1 MPEIIVM
8 SRRDAIKYS
17 HMENMKSS
25 IIISI
30 TDYNKSFPIIHKTTD
45 NKILRILRLRFDDVT
60 ETDDNY
66 TAINDEQAETI
77 ASFVKMNMNIERI
90 IVHCEAGISRSAGC
104 AAAIMKYLKN
114 DDTPIFNNSYYKPNM
129 TVYRKVINALITDI

>member
-45 NKILRILRLRFDDVT
+45 NKILGILRLRFDDVT

-66 TAINDEQAETI
+66 TTINDEQAETI
-77 ASFVKMNMNIERI
+77 ASFVKMNMNIEKI

-114 DDTPIFNNSYYKPNM
+114 DDTPIFNSSYYKPNM

>member
-8 SRRDAIKYS
+8 SRRDTIKYS
-17 HMENMKSS
+17 HAENMKSS

-30 TDYNKSFPIIHKTTD
+30 TDYNKSFPIIHKTTN

-66 TAINDEQAETI
+66 TAIDDEQAKTI
-77 ASFVKMNMNIERI
+77 ASFVKMNMNIEKI

-114 DDTPIFNNSYYKPNM
+114 DDTPIFDNSYYKPNM